1 MTTLDQR
8 ARVADALSLTR
19 RWSVANVAA
28 AAVLPDDSTVFV
40 GPQHHVF
47 RLASISKMLVGWA
60 ALVAVEEG
68 VLDLDEVLTT
78 IDGVDM
84 AGCTPRHLLAHA
96 AGLAFDTPERLAA
109 PGARRIYSNTGI
121 ELFASHLARVTAMPF
136 GDYLREGVLD
146 PLGMSSTT
154 LQGSPARDVFGTVAD
169 LVRFVHETRTPTLV
183 SPDSA
188 QAFRAPQFGRLP
200 GVVPGVGRF
209 DDCAWGLGTELR
221 DGKRPHWT
229 GSRNSSAT
237 YGHFGGAGTLVW
249 VDPVANT
256 ACVALTDR
264 PFDEWASEAL
274 VLWPALADALL
285 LAVSGER
292 PEVLDDVMPHRPAD
306 APATA
311 ATATHAYPAPHTGP
325 AASHVATDAHALS
338 APTFDAPVAR

>member
-1 MTTLDQR
+1 MTMEQR
-8 ARVADALSLTR
+8 ERVADALSLTR

-28 AAVLPDDSTVFV
+28 AAVLPDRSTVFV

-60 ALVAVEEG
+60 ALGAVEDG
-68 VLDLDEVLTT
+68 VRDLDERRGA

-96 AGLAFDTPERLAA
+96 AGFAFDTTERLAA
-109 PGARRIYSNTGI
+109 PGTRRIYSNTGI

-136 GDYLREGVLD
+136 VDYLREGVLE

-154 LQGSPARDVFGTVAD
+154 LDGSPARDIFGTVAD
-169 LVRFVHETRTPTLV
+169 LVRFVLEVTDPVLV
-183 SPDSA
+183 SPA
-188 QAFRAPQFGRLP
+188 AARAFRSPQFAGLA

-229 GSRNSSAT
+229 GPRNSAAT
-237 YGHFGGAGTLVW
+237 FGHFGGAGTLLW
-249 VDPVANT
+249 VDPEAAT

-292 PEVLDDVMPHRPAD
+292 PDAAD
-306 APATA
+306 GSVTATPPVA
-311 ATATHAYPAPHTGP
+311 ATP
-325 AASHVATDAHALS
+325 AAPGRQRLGS
-338 APTFDAPVAR
+338 PVAG